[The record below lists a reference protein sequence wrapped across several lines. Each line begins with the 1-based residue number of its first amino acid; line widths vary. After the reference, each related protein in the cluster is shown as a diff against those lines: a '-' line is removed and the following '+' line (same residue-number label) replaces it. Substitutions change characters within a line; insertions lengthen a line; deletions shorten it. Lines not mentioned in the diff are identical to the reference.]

1 MDMKCFPRVLAIRGK
16 VRKQTVRLLARVLNT
31 TSTDCNIKGKD
42 LSPEIILTNNN
53 PSPKINSAYAKYNV
67 TYWRHSQRGTQS
79 HLHGTDTLKGKN
91 ECHVNNRATL
101 RTIFSYFLRQGL
113 L

>member
-1 MDMKCFPRVLAIRGK
+1 MKCFPRVLAIRGK
-16 VRKQTVRLLARVLNT
+16 VRKQTVRLLAQVLNT

-42 LSPEIILTNNN
+42 LSPEIMLTNNN
-53 PSPKINSAYAKYNV
+53 PSPKINSAHAKHNV

-91 ECHVNNRATL
+91 ECHVNNRTTL